1 MQPIYDIDTFRPSQ
15 GVGAFIGRARR
26 TIVEAIDQTL
36 APLDI
41 SHAQWIVVMLL
52 GDGAAA
58 TAAELCKLLI
68 YDPGAMTRLLDRL
81 ENKGVLRR
89 VRAKGD
95 RRTVRLQLTA
105 AGKRLYPRILDALV
119 QVFNRL
125 LRGFSR
131 SEVRQLE
138 QLLQRMVANADQ
150 GRA

>member
-1 MQPIYDIDTFRPSQ
+1 MQPIYAIETFRPSR
-15 GVGAFIGRARR
+15 GIGAFIGRARR
-26 TIVEAIDQTL
+26 TIVEAIDREL

-52 GDGAAA
+52 GDGAAS
-58 TAAELCKLLI
+58 TAAELCKILI

-81 ENKGVLRR
+81 EKKGVLQR
-89 VRAKGD
+89 VRTKDD
-95 RRTVRLQLTA
+95 RRAVRLELTA
-105 AGKRLYPRILDALV
+105 EGKKLYPRILEALV

-138 QLLQRMVANADQ
+138 GLLKRMVANA
-150 GRA
+150 

>member
-1 MQPIYDIDTFRPSQ
+1 MQPIYDIDSFRPSQ
-15 GVGAFIGRARR
+15 GIGAYIGRARR
-26 TIVEAIDQTL
+26 TIVEAIDREL
-36 APLDI
+36 APLEI

-58 TAAELCKLLI
+58 TAAELCKILI

-81 ENKGVLRR
+81 EKKGVLRR

-95 RRTVRLQLTA
+95 RRTVRLELTA
-105 AGKRLYPRILDALV
+105 AGRRLYPMILEALV

-125 LRGFSR
+125 LRGFSK

-138 QLLQRMVANADQ
+138 HLLTRMVANA
-150 GRA
+150 

>member
-1 MQPIYDIDTFRPSQ
+1 MQPIYAIETFRPSQ
-15 GVGAFIGRARR
+15 GIGAFIGRARR
-26 TIVEAIDQTL
+26 TIVEAIDAKL

-58 TAAELCKLLI
+58 TAAELCSILV

-95 RRTVRLQLTA
+95 RRTVPLQLTA
-105 AGKRLYPRILDALV
+105 AGKRLYPRILEALV
-119 QVFNRL
+119 EVFNHL
-125 LRGFSR
+125 LRGFSK
-131 SEVRQLE
+131 SEVIQLE
-138 QLLQRMVANADQ
+138 HLLKRMVANA
-150 GRA
+150 

>member
-1 MQPIYDIDTFRPSQ
+1 MQPIYDIETFRPSQ

-26 TIVEAIDQTL
+26 TIVEAIDQKL

-41 SHAQWIVVMLL
+41 SHAQWIVIMLL
-52 GDGAAA
+52 GDGAA
-58 TAAELCKLLI
+58 TAAELCKILV

-81 ENKGVLRR
+81 EKKGVLRR

-95 RRTVRLQLTA
+95 RRTVRLELTA
-105 AGKRLYPRILDALV
+105 EGKRLYPRILEALV

-125 LRGFSR
+125 LRGFSK

-138 QLLQRMVANADQ
+138 DLLKRMVANA
-150 GRA
+150 